1 MELEQALYRKQ
12 KLEKDIRD
20 TVNNLVEGFIAEVG
34 LYPSSI
40 EIAVIDVTALG
51 DAGQKTAIGSCEVVV
66 NL

>member
-20 TVNNLVEGFIAEVG
+20 SVTNLVEGFIAEVE
-34 LYPSSI
+34 LCPSSI
-40 EIAVIDVTALG
+40 EIAIIDVTSLG
-51 DAGQKTAIGSCEVVV
+51 DARSKTAIGSCEVVV